1 MSYEVTVGKFV
12 RFSSLMTPGF
22 VDCHTDVLT
31 YLLAGLRSKFDTMQ
45 TGNSGSSCG
54 NGVNERRIRT
64 MNVVAND
71 KYAASLFTT
80 CVVRA
85 KHNLPLLRIIR
96 G

>member
-1 MSYEVTVGKFV
+1 MGKFV
-12 RFSSLMTPGF
+12 RCSSLMTPGF

-31 YLLAGLRSKFDTMQ
+31 YLLAGLRSKFDSMQ
-45 TGNSGSSCG
+45 TGSSCG

-85 KHNLPLLRIIR
+85 KLITAICCGFVVNLLYS
-96 G
+96 